1 MPPRLPQNCEVEA
14 TYPHQAHRDD
24 VGALWYAD
32 VDRRDGTLHSL
43 TVTPTRLRCALPRPA
58 AAVCHAQAAARA
70 KEYASYGCCSLS
82 SPARLPVAPRRLAW
96 PGVTCWHERTTQAN
110 RTAADSCAAGL
121 SRRCCRKLSLTQ
133 PEPEDVQYLLSTL
146 DRECRKLGGSH
157 GVRLAPGGRWLE
169 LALQLGPPGGAE
181 E

>member
-1 MPPRLPQNCEVEA
+1 MRRTWTLCTATPPTTPRGPRCTAAGWCCMERGTSSPTTRASRLPPIRVPPRLPQNCEVEA

-43 TVTPTRLRCALPRPA
+43 TVTPTRL
-58 AAVCHAQAAARA
+58 
-70 KEYASYGCCSLS
+70 
-82 SPARLPVAPRRLAW
+82 
-96 PGVTCWHERTTQAN
+96 
-110 RTAADSCAAGL
+110 
-121 SRRCCRKLSLTQ
+121 RKLSLTQ